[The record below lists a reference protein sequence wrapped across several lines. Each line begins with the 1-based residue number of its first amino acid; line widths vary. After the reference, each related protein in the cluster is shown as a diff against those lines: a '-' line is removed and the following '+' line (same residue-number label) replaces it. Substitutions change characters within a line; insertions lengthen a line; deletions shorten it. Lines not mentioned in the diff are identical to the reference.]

1 MLLIL
6 LLENNGNILGTGDQ
20 RNGTVYINGPVDS
33 TSIKNSRGAL
43 IDAGEGNTGDGISVQ
58 VGVDSEDAI
67 SDGIIIN
74 NEGNIA
80 GRGQPGFE
88 AGSRTTANGSSGVRY
103 FNGTSAPEAIVR
115 GSLINSGTI
124 TSEALVGFL
133 GGVVVED
140 GVSYQGIIENSRGG
154 FISGP
159 QNGIYIGNANHNL
172 TINNERGARIESG
185 SRAVN
190 LDGDN
195 VTLNNSGDIF
205 GTGDQRNGTVYLD
218 GTADRITINNSRT
231 AVIDAGEGN
240 TGDGISVEV
249 GTPSEDALSED
260 IRIIN
265 EGNIAG
271 RGQPEFA
278 PGVGRLTPNGS
289 SGVRFVSGSDAAT
302 VTGELINS
310 GTISSEALVGF
321 LGGVV
326 VEDGVSYQGI
336 IENRRG
342 GLIKGPQNGLYIG
355 NAEHNLTINN
365 ERGARIESGSR
376 AVNLDGDNITFNN
389 SGEIIGTG
397 DQRNG
402 TVYIDGT
409 GDNITVNN
417 RSTGEIDAGEGNGG
431 SGYSV
436 QVGAPS
442 EDALSENINLFNE
455 GVIQGRGSANV
466 PAGVRFFNGSG
477 EDVATVTGD
486 ITNTGSAE
494 IASETAAGILIE
506 SGVAFNGTITNDG
519 TIRGGN
525 GFAIDATGSQGEIN
539 VINNGALEGIV
550 KLGEGNDSFLSN
562 SDDEV
567 KVDGGGGNDTI
578 TGGSGDDTLVGGAG
592 NDLLVGNGGSDTFV
606 FSSGSDQDIIQNFE
620 VSQDLIDVSALFSD
634 IDLILGAGGAASQIG
649 SDTVIDF
656 GNDDFVTLVNINVDT
671 LSESNFVLG

>member
-1 MLLIL
+1 MENQLSETIVLGDGEQLVVDETLVAPVGEPAVDIPGNDAQLIVESTGSIL
-6 LLENNGNILGTGDQ
+6 APDEGNTAVQVSGVGDIIRNGGEISGSFNGVSSTGERLNLINQGTITSDSRAVDFVAGDGNSLENNGNILGTGDQ

-159 QNGIYIGNANHNL
+159 QNGIYIGNAN
-172 TINNERGARIESG
+172 
-185 SRAVN
+185 
-190 LDGDN
+190 
-195 VTLNNSGDIF
+195 
-205 GTGDQRNGTVYLD
+205 
-218 GTADRITINNSRT
+218 
-231 AVIDAGEGN
+231 
-240 TGDGISVEV
+240 
-249 GTPSEDALSED
+249 
-260 IRIIN
+260 
-265 EGNIAG
+265 
-271 RGQPEFA
+271 
-278 PGVGRLTPNGS
+278 
-289 SGVRFVSGSDAAT
+289 
-302 VTGELINS
+302 
-310 GTISSEALVGF
+310 
-321 LGGVV
+321 
-326 VEDGVSYQGI
+326 
-336 IENRRG
+336 
-342 GLIKGPQNGLYIG
+342 
-355 NAEHNLTINN
+355 HNLTINN